1 MGLLAGSVFSL
12 GARNAPIAG
21 CTTSESLYRGDAF
34 FVSSVPRA
42 PRHALSGESD
52 ADDNGL
58 LGLAGQVQ
66 VYLQAGC
73 GWQLDEGATLVTPK
87 DAPVGVRSSNGGVYL
102 EISMT
107 EEASMN
113 EALAAGEVVRLADL
127 LPYREGRVVN
137 MDLAHNEGFKLALM
151 SFDAGTGLDEHAAP
165 GEALVFAL
173 DGEGII
179 GYEGSEHV
187 IHVGENFKFD
197 RGGRHY
203 VRADRP
209 FKMALL
215 LTLH

>member
-1 MGLLAGSVFSL
+1 MNLTSGSVFSL
-12 GARNAPIAG
+12 VARNAPIPG
-21 CTTSESLYRGDAF
+21 CTTSEAIHHTDALAVSTFSL
-34 FVSSVPRA
+34 A
-42 PRHALSGESD
+42 PRTDISAESY
-52 ADDNGL
+52 AYHKLL

-66 VYLQAGC
+66 AYLQ
-73 GWQLDEGATLVTPK
+73 EGRAWELNEGMACVTPV
-87 DAPVGVRSSNGGVYL
+87 DVPVGVRSSEGGTYM
-102 EISMT
+102 EIALT
-107 EEASMN
+107 KETSMN
-113 EALAAGEVVRLADL
+113 EALKAGEVLRLADL

-173 DGEGII
+173 DGEGVI
-179 GYEGSEHV
+179 GYEGTEHA
-187 IHVGENFKFD
+187 IRAGENFKFD

>member
-21 CTTSESLYRGDAF
+21 CTTSESLYRADAF
-34 FVSSVPRA
+34 VVSTFSLA
-42 PRHALSGESD
+42 PRTDISAESY
-52 ADDNGL
+52 AYHKL
-58 LGLAGQVQ
+58 LMGLAGQVQ
-66 VYLQAGC
+66 VYLQARC